1 MRKKNIIALLC
12 LTLLVSIALILS
24 ANYLGLFDI
33 FVNNYFSVR
42 DDSAI
47 SFMKFISNI
56 LEPNLI
62 AIYVLILVL
71 LLATKIKKE
80 AVFAFA
86 CGLVVIPLEIIKI
99 LVHRIRPDSILVS
112 ENMARSFPSGH
123 STMALI
129 LFSLLIYLF
138 KDNIKDRFLRI
149 LFISLNVLLVLL
161 VGFSRIYLGAHWFSD
176 VISGYLL
183 ALIWFLLCVLV
194 FVKPK

>member
-24 ANYLGLFDI
+24 AKYLNLFDV

-56 LEPNLI
+56 LEPNLV
-62 AIYVLILVL
+62 AIYILILVL

-86 CGLVVIPLEIIKI
+86 CILVVIPLEIIKI
-99 LVHRIRPDSILVS
+99 LVHRVRPENILVI
-112 ENMARSFPSGH
+112 ENMTKSFPSGH

-129 LFSLLIYLF
+129 LFSVLIYLF
-138 KDNIKDRFLRI
+138 YDKIKSKFLRI
-149 LFISLNVLLVLL
+149 LFVSMGILLVLL